1 MEPAELFNDWLENTT
16 HAGKQVDAHGVHLTV
31 AEVLT
36 VHSKG
41 KVDFGGSE
49 FKPASTH
56 PVEFFERSP
65 GDRFSWWRL
74 DAGSYIVRF
83 NERLKEGA
91 PPMLLTSNEHLLSC
105 ACAVAPAVCTAGE
118 IRSVLTVP
126 AIGLHVKQNARIALL
141 RPLG

>member
-1 MEPAELFNDWLENTT
+1 MEPAELFSEWLENTT

-74 DAGSYIVRF
+74 DGGSGDQYVKIVV
-83 NERLKEGA
+83 EVPVKLTPEEKKILTRLAEIE
-91 PPMLLTSNEHLLSC
+91 SNNIGPIKSDFMKKVKKVLDK
-105 ACAVAPAVCTAGE
+105 GE
-118 IRSVLTVP
+118 
-126 AIGLHVKQNARIALL
+126 QN
-141 RPLG
+141 PKP